1 MGSRM
6 AMQVLGVPFVDPFAD
21 IARKKMLKDALDE
34 RIGDILVDK
43 INSGGF
49 TGSLGI
55 MAPDK
60 PMTTEVFN
68 PLSIFGIGPFSKTI
82 EAPIAY

>member
-34 RIGDILVDK
+34 KIEDILADK
-43 INSGGF
+43 INSNGF

-55 MAPDK
+55 HG
-60 PMTTEVFN
+60 
-68 PLSIFGIGPFSKTI
+68 S
-82 EAPIAY
+82 